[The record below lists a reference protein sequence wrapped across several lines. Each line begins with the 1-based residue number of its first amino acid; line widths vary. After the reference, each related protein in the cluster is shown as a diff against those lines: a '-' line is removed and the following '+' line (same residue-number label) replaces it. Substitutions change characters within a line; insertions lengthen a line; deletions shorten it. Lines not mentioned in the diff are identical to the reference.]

1 MMKYIDI
8 ELQVFYCEVF
18 FDFLELNV
26 FVFVVCIKQE
36 LFIVIS
42 DNVMIMLEV
51 NDKVKLIL
59 LRGMFEGLIKIFF

>member
-59 LRGMFEGLIKIFF
+59 LKGMFEGLIKLFV